1 MACRL
6 VAIAARQGRRRAE
19 QPRPGSHSWE
29 AAYFPSS
36 TLGPTNA
43 GLPGRITMS
52 TPPMKLMAPVR
63 HQYLVYADDHAAV
76 YRAI

>member
-1 MACRL
+1 
-6 VAIAARQGRRRAE
+6 
-19 QPRPGSHSWE
+19 
-29 AAYFPSS
+29 
-36 TLGPTNA
+36 
-43 GLPGRITMS
+43 MS